1 MPPRIRILDHHD
13 SFTHN
18 LASLLSEL
26 GASVEVSPFD
36 GQPWRILPYDTA
48 IVLSPGPGHP
58 NEYPQSID
66 LVRSCERPLLGI
78 CLGLQLMV
86 TAFGGNVI
94 PAREPHHGRIDSVAH
109 AGSALFHGIPSPFS
123 VVRYHSLVAEMDA
136 FPSDLEISARSTN
149 APEIMAIAHRS
160 RPMQALQ
167 FHPESFRTDHGKTL
181 ISNWLRTLA

>member
-18 LASLLSEL
+18 LASLLLEL

-36 GQPWRILPYDTA
+36 GKPWRIFPEDAA

-58 NEYPQSID
+58 HEYPHSMD
-66 LVRSCERPLLGI
+66 LLRTGERPILGV

-86 TAFGGNVI
+86 TALGGNVI
-94 PAREPHHGRIDSVAH
+94 PAKEPHHGRVDTVAH
-109 AGSALFHGIPSPFS
+109 TGSPLFRGIPSTFS
-123 VVRYHSLVAEMDA
+123 VVRYHSLLAEA
-136 FPSDLEISARSTN
+136 ETLPNEFEICARSTN
-149 APEIMAIAHRS
+149 AQEIMAIGHRS
-160 RPMQALQ
+160 RPMHGLQ

-181 ISNWLRTLA
+181 LSNWLETLS